1 MKNTFL
7 LLLASLSFS
16 FISSLDADA
25 QTVTPHVNGF
35 TIGRS
40 NGISSNFLQI
50 SRSESNVLI
59 DILTKNVSGNG
70 TGIDRIVPDSSYE
83 MVNDLRS
90 FSIVQNKNTNNSGE
104 SETVINNSAFSGFNH
119 SIFLD

>member
-1 MKNTFL
+1 MKNSFL
-7 LLLASLSFS
+7 FLLASLSFL
-16 FISSLDADA
+16 FIPSLDAEA
-25 QTVTPHVNGF
+25 QSLTPRVNGF

-40 NGISSNFLQI
+40 NGISSQFLQI

-59 DILTKNVSGNG
+59 DIVTKNVTGNG
-70 TGIDRIVPDSSYE
+70 SGIDRIVPDSSYE
-83 MVNDLRS
+83 MINDLRS
-90 FSIVQNKNTNNSGE
+90 FSVVQNKNTNNSGE